1 MILPAQAIRK
11 IKPVSPFCERTC
23 HNGMT
28 FGLGPAG
35 YDVRLAET
43 VVVGAKF
50 VLAST
55 LEHFDMPTDLLGQ
68 VTDKSTWARRGVAV
82 QNTIIEPGW
91 RGYLTVELTNHGG
104 EPIEIQAGDPIAQI
118 VFFRLE
124 APTERPY
131 QGKYQDQEAGPQ
143 PARLDGKMRAAID
156 VGLRWFGTWKKRSWE
171 VGFRGRREAYASGRG
186 GRYQI
191 QRYDEGF
198 VVRYCPPYDL
208 GDAWADIGTGTTQ
221 EAAIALA
228 QAHNDSGP
236 CNDGG

>member
-11 IKPVSPFCERTC
+11 IKPISPFCERTC
-23 HNGMT
+23 YNGMT

-35 YDVRLAET
+35 YDVRIAET

-104 EPIEIQAGDPIAQI
+104 EPIEIQAGDPSPNYL
-118 VFFRLE
+118 F
-124 APTERPY
+124 
-131 QGKYQDQEAGPQ
+131 
-143 PARLDGKMRAAID
+143 PARGPYGAPLPREISRPGGGAATGK
-156 VGLRWFGTWKKRSWE
+156 T
-171 VGFRGRREAYASGRG
+171 
-186 GRYQI
+186 
-191 QRYDEGF
+191 
-198 VVRYCPPYDL
+198 
-208 GDAWADIGTGTTQ
+208 
-221 EAAIALA
+221 
-228 QAHNDSGP
+228 
-236 CNDGG
+236 

>member
-11 IKPVSPFCERTC
+11 IKPVSPFCERTRY
-23 HNGMT
+23 NGMT

-35 YDVRLAET
+35 YDVRIAET

-55 LEHFDMPTDLLGQ
+55 LERFDMPTDLLGQ

-104 EPIEIQAGDPIAQI
+104 EPIEIQAGNPIAQI
-118 VFFRLE
+118 IFFRLE
-124 APTERPY
+124 VPTERPY

-143 PARLDGKMRAAID
+143 PARLDGKMMS
-156 VGLRWFGTWKKRSWE
+156 F
-171 VGFRGRREAYASGRG
+171 F
-186 GRYQI
+186 
-191 QRYDEGF
+191 
-198 VVRYCPPYDL
+198 
-208 GDAWADIGTGTTQ
+208 
-221 EAAIALA
+221 
-228 QAHNDSGP
+228 
-236 CNDGG
+236 

>member
-35 YDVRLAET
+35 YDVRIAET

-55 LEHFDMPTDLLGQ
+55 LECFDMPTDLLGQ

-104 EPIEIQAGDPIAQI
+104 APIKIQAGDPIAQI
-118 VFFRLE
+118 IFFRLE
-124 APTERPY
+124 APTKCPY
-131 QGKYQDQEAGPQ
+131 QGKYQDQQAGPQ
-143 PARLDGKMRAAID
+143 SARLDGKMS
-156 VGLRWFGTWKKRSWE
+156 F
-171 VGFRGRREAYASGRG
+171 F
-186 GRYQI
+186 
-191 QRYDEGF
+191 
-198 VVRYCPPYDL
+198 
-208 GDAWADIGTGTTQ
+208 
-221 EAAIALA
+221 
-228 QAHNDSGP
+228 
-236 CNDGG
+236 